1 MDLFAAGTDWFNQ
14 DQNTVN
20 TGGFLMVYQYKSA
33 EELPPYLSAEHV
45 AAFLGVSRSN
55 VYEVMHSKGFPIVR
69 MGRRM
74 IVAKDK
80 FLKWL
85 EENTA
90 K

>member
-1 MDLFAAGTDWFNQ
+1 ME
-14 DQNTVN
+14 
-20 TGGFLMVYQYKSA
+20 YQFKSEA
-33 EELPPYLSAEHV
+33 ELPPYLSADHV

-55 VYEVMHSKGFPIVR
+55 VYEVMHSKGFPVVR